1 MKKNITTNIPDS
13 NANTTTTTVPAET
26 TVIFTGAEKVEFARV
41 VMQAFAEGKTV
52 TTPAGVV
59 IPPLVAKGGVI
70 SATFDNGATLAP
82 LALNRIFSAVRLAQK
97 TVADD
102 CDLVRQFS
110 AWIMTPTVMGVADD
124 DFAEF
129 AYDLSRLAGQSASV
143 WAVRLIRKYITT
155 SLHTSREKGI
165 PGIFWFRI
173 LDGKF
178 YLRVTGAKYQF
189 NKDERAAWQLMT
201 AVHEA

>member
-1 MKKNITTNIPDS
+1 MKKTNTTTTNTT
-13 NANTTTTTVPAET
+13 NTTNTTTVPAKS
-26 TVIFTGAEKVEFARV
+26 TVIFSGAEKVEFARIIA
-41 VMQAFAEGKTV
+41 QAFAEGKTV

-70 SATFDNGATLAP
+70 SATFDNGSTIAP

-102 CDLVRQFS
+102 CDLVRQF
-110 AWIMTPTVMGVADD
+110 AEWTMTPAVMGVADD
-124 DFAEF
+124 DYAEF
-129 AYDLSRLAGQSASV
+129 AYDLARLAGQSASV

-155 SLHTSREKGI
+155 SLHVSREKGI

-173 LDGKF
+173 LNNTF

-189 NKDERAAWQLMT
+189 SKDEKSAWQMMS
-201 AVHEA
+201 AVHQ